1 MPEPTPIAGTTLTGS
16 GVFPTVQTYGAYI
29 YWGLGIVASLAAGYL
44 LYKLNFQ
51 IAGVLTF
58 LGCILALFYYYVK
71 WFQIPSQTSSWPPYT
86 TPCPDFL
93 TLVDPGTTSGI
104 AKCMDYVGV
113 SSNGQLNKADPKNAA
128 HRTNATY
135 NFSIDKN
142 NKTQDLCEAAA
153 GYGLTWSSICPE

>member
-1 MPEPTPIAGTTLTGS
+1 MSSPSPTAGTTLTGS
-16 GVFPTVQTYGAYI
+16 GLLPKVQSYGAYV
-29 YWGLGIVASLAAGYL
+29 YWGLGLIASLGIGYV

-71 WFQIPSQTSSWPPYT
+71 WFQLPSQTVTWPIYT

-93 TLVDPGTTSGI
+93 TVADPGTTTGI

-113 SSNGQLNKADPKNAA
+113 SSNGNLRKADQGNTSQQSNPKYYFPINK
-128 HRTNATY
+128 H
-135 NFSIDKN
+135 DKN
-142 NKTQDLCEAAA
+142 TDLCQSAAT
-153 GYGLTWSSICPE
+153 YGLTWSTICPE

>member
-1 MPEPTPIAGTTLTGS
+1 MSGATPTAGTKLTDS
-16 GVFPTVQTYGAYI
+16 GVFPTVQSYGAYI
-29 YWGLGIVASLAAGYL
+29 YWGLGIIASLAAGYV

-58 LGCILALFYYYVK
+58 LGCIIALFYYYVK

-93 TLVDPGTTSGI
+93 TLVDPGTSSGI

-113 SSNGQLNKADPKNAA
+113 SGNGLLKKADPGNASQLSD
-128 HRTNATY
+128 ATY
-135 NFSIDKN
+135 NFSINKNDKN
-142 NKTQDLCEAAA
+142 LDLCQAAA